1 MSDAIPFVLSI
12 DAAPEYMPEP
22 ELGLA
27 AVGGKGYNL
36 IKLARAG
43 FPVPNGYILTTR
55 AYREFVVANNLEMR
69 ILAALP
75 ASGDDPDTLEAT
87 SAVIR
92 GLFLAGSMPAGIVE
106 AAVQA
111 YHGLGDPAVAV
122 RSSATAE
129 DLPEMSF
136 AGQQDTYLNVV
147 GADALLQAVVN
158 CWASLW
164 TARAIGYRARNRVP
178 HEGAA
183 LAVVVQR
190 MVPAEVSGVLF
201 TANPLSGLRSET
213 VIDATY
219 GLGEALVSGQVE
231 PDHYEVDT
239 KRVQITK
246 RELGSK
252 ALAIH
257 PLDGGGTRRETPQGA
272 DRQALPDDQIL
283 ALAALGQRVAA
294 EYGQPQDIEWALAGG
309 QLSLLQSRAVT
320 SLFPTPEGVP
330 AEPLQ
335 VFTSFG
341 AVQGMLDPMTPLGRD
356 VMTHIFA
363 MGARLLGIH
372 YRPDNQSVLY
382 VSGERLWARV
392 TTLLRNSVGRKAVPV
407 VLEFVEPGTREA
419 ILAVLKEP
427 DLQPTREGISW
438 HARRQIARLLLPVAG
453 NVLLNWLSP
462 RTRREKIVARGESV
476 LAITAERCASLHG
489 TPHERLGQLAR
500 VLPDVMENY
509 LPRTFILFVS
519 AVASAMAAFNL
530 LRLRIKAT
538 PTEDANW
545 TDTLLEVTRG
555 VPHNPTTEMDL
566 ALWEAARA
574 IQQNPESA
582 AEFADHTPAELAGRY
597 RLGDMSAALS
607 QVLEGFLQRY
617 GGRGFCEIDLG
628 RPRWSEDPTHVFEV
642 LNGYLQI
649 PPGES
654 APDAVFAR
662 GAASGEAALDRLVAA
677 LRKTRGGW
685 LKAWQAR
692 FLGRR
697 VRELMGT
704 REAPKFFVVRL
715 FARVRWALLEIG
727 AELVQSGELAR
738 PDDLFY
744 LKFNE
749 LQALAAETPGQPGK
763 DWQKMIAERREAF
776 EREGLRRQIPRLL
789 LSDGRA
795 FYDGMTGSGPDGQL
809 TGSPVSPGVVEGRV
823 RVVLDPRK
831 AGLLPGEILVCPGTD
846 PSWTP
851 LFLTAAGLIMEVG
864 GMMTHGAVVAREYGI
879 PAAVGV
885 DRATQRLQTGQL
897 VRLNGSSGIIELLE
911 EQAISS

>member
-12 DAAPEYMPEP
+12 DAAPEYMPEL

-36 IKLARAG
+36 VKLARAG
-43 FPVPNGYILTTR
+43 FPVPGGYILTTR
-55 AYREFVVANNLEMR
+55 AYREFIVANNLEMR

-75 ASGDDPDTLEAT
+75 ASGDDPDALAQVSTM
-87 SAVIR
+87 IR
-92 GLFLAGSMPAGIVE
+92 GLFLAGVVPARIAE
-106 AAVQA
+106 AAVQTYRA
-111 YHGLGDPAVAV
+111 MGSPAVAV

-129 DLPEMSF
+129 DLPDMSF

-147 GADALLQAVVN
+147 GEDALLRAVVN

-231 PDHYEVDT
+231 PDHYEVDM
-239 KRVQITK
+239 KRGLITK

-252 ALAIH
+252 ALAIQ
-257 PLDGGGTRRETPQGA
+257 PLTGGDTCCETPQGA
-272 DRQALPDDQIL
+272 DHQALPDDQIL
-283 ALAALGQRVAA
+283 VLAKLGQRAA
-294 EYGQPQDIEWALAGG
+294 AHYGQPQDIEWAWADG
-309 QLSLLQSRAVT
+309 QFFLLQSRAVT

-356 VMTHIFA
+356 TIRHLFA
-363 MGARLLGIH
+363 VGSGLVGMRVTPETQTILFEA
-372 YRPDNQSVLY
+372 
-382 VSGERLWARV
+382 GERLWARI
-392 TTLLRNSVGRKAVPV
+392 TTLMRNSVGRKAVPV

-427 DLQPTREGISW
+427 DLQPSREGISW

-462 RTRREKIVARGESV
+462 RTRRAKIVARGEAV
-476 LAITAERCASLHG
+476 LVITAERCASLTG

-509 LPRTFILFVS
+509 LPSVFILFVS

-530 LRLRIKAT
+530 LRLRIKAAT
-538 PTEDANW
+538 SEDANW

-574 IQQNPESA
+574 IQKNPAAA
-582 AEFADHTPAELAGRY
+582 AEFANHTPAELAGRY
-597 RLGDMSAALS
+597 RSGDMSAALR
-607 QVLEGFLQRY
+607 QVLEAFLQRY

-662 GAASGEAALDRLVAA
+662 GAASGEAAMDRLVAA

-704 REAPKFFVVRL
+704 REAPKFFLVRL

-727 AELVQSGELAR
+727 AELVQLGELAR
-738 PDDLFY
+738 PDDLFF

-749 LQALAAETPGQPGK
+749 LQALAAETPGQPGR
-763 DWQKMIAERREAF
+763 DWQKIISARREAF
-776 EREGLRRQIPRLL
+776 ERERLRRQIPRLL

-795 FYDGMTGSGPDGQL
+795 FYDGMAGSGQGGQL

-831 AGLLPGEILVCPGTD
+831 AGLMPGEILVCPGTD

-879 PAAVGV
+879 PAVVGV
-885 DRATQRLQTGQL
+885 DHVTQRLQTGQL
-897 VRLNGSSGIIELLE
+897 VRLNGSSGVIELLE
-911 EQAISS
+911 EQAVSS

>member
-239 KRVQITK
+239 KRGQITK

-654 APDAVFAR
+654 APDAVFAS
-662 GAASGEAALDRLVAA
+662 GATSGEAALDRLVAA
-677 LRKTRGGW
+677 LRHSRGGW
-685 LKAWQAR
+685 FKAWQAR
-692 FLGRR
+692 FLGSR

-715 FARVRWALLEIG
+715 FARVRWAMLEIG
-727 AELVQSGELAR
+727 AELVQSGKLAR

-749 LQALAAETPGQPGK
+749 MQALAAEMPGQPGSN
-763 DWQKMIAERREAF
+763 WQKIILARREAF

-795 FYDGMTGSGPDGQL
+795 FYDGMAGSGQDGQL

-885 DRATQRLQTGQL
+885 DRATLRLQTGQL
-897 VRLNGSSGIIELLE
+897 VRLNGSSGVIELLE
-911 EQAISS
+911 EQVLSS